1 MGPQAYSLPECRPAS
16 RLPAPQAPIAPSALL
31 AALGLRAPGLAA
43 ACTLPL
49 ALTALLFAG
58 PLLMLAL
65 GWLGR
70 GDGSQRPRR
79 PAAPLPRAVM
89 LRNWVAAPLV
99 EEFIFRAC
107 LISFLL
113 ASGVS
118 PTRCI
123 WLSPLLF
130 AASHLH
136 QLYDMVRY
144 QGTAPAAAARAL
156 AFQLSYTT
164 LFGWLAA
171 FFFVRTRHL
180 AAAVLPHAFCN
191 LLGPPVPPPRGARHR
206 GAVAAAFA
214 AGIIGFISLLGP
226 LTSPGMYANAN
237 GL

>member
-1 MGPQAYSLPECRPAS
+1 MVVFHVQRLLIHSPAP
-16 RLPAPQAPIAPSALL
+16 RLPTLQAPIASSTLL

-58 PLLMLAL
+58 PLLMLVLERLA
-65 GWLGR
+65 
-70 GDGSQRPRR
+70 GSHVSQQPQ
-79 PAAPLPRAVM
+79 PAAPAPLAVM
-89 LRNWVAAPLV
+89 LRNWVAAPLI

-107 LISFLL
+107 LISYLL
-113 ASGVS
+113 TDGVS
-118 PTRCI
+118 PARCI

-136 QLYDMVRY
+136 HFYDLVRF
-144 QGTAPAAAARAL
+144 QGAAPVAAARAL

-164 LFGWLAA
+164 VFGWLAA

-191 LLGPPVPPPRGARHR
+191 LMGPPVPPPPGSRHR

-214 AGIIGFISLLGP
+214 AGIAAFFCLLGP
-226 LTSPGMYANAN
+226 LTSPALYAN